1 MAIIADRVLEGAY
14 QVTIRWYVVGS
25 QRYPADENEYF
36 STYYEQLE
44 PGQEFVLAD
53 PAFDVDLIN
62 EDVTDIEY
70 VIRDFCHIQSLIPQ
84 FHRLDLFSVRKSR

>member
-14 QVTIRWYVVGS
+14 QVEIRWYVVGS

-44 PGQEFVLAD
+44 PGQEFVLID
-53 PAFDVDLIN
+53 PAFIN
-62 EDVTDIEY
+62 EDFD
-70 VIRDFCHIQSLIPQ
+70 Q
-84 FHRLDLFSVRKSR
+84 